1 MSDQGSLGGQILE
14 GPKEENV
21 KTISNFITLYI
32 YIYIYIYLK

>member
-32 YIYIYIYLK
+32 YIFKIMY